1 MMVETKKKQLSTIAK
16 VLILDQ
22 VVGKIIT
29 IFLDIFLAA
38 YFYKISKQNIIYLSI
53 YNIVGW
59 ITATIGAIL
68 VSDIIKRKNKIKLYR
83 FGTIIKSLY
92 IFMII
97 LLGERIVNY
106 VYLIGVMYGISIA
119 TTGFPFNMIESE
131 NISSKERSKYLG
143 YATVASEIMSLI
155 VPILLGA
162 YITIQ
167 SYQVAAILI
176 LVFLILKLLLSFG
189 IKNVNVQKEKVNI
202 KEFYSRVKKDTT
214 LKRLYAIEFF
224 KGFNRYGVMSLV
236 VSLLIIYQTNNDLE
250 LDG

>member
-1 MMVETKKKQLSTIAK
+1 MVETKKKQLSTIAK

-131 NISSKERSKYLG
+131 NISSE
-143 YATVASEIMSLI
+143 A
-155 VPILLGA
+155 
-162 YITIQ
+162 
-167 SYQVAAILI
+167 
-176 LVFLILKLLLSFG
+176 
-189 IKNVNVQKEKVNI
+189 NI
-202 KEFYSRVKKDTT
+202 
-214 LKRLYAIEFF
+214 
-224 KGFNRYGVMSLV
+224 
-236 VSLLIIYQTNNDLE
+236 
-250 LDG
+250 

>member
-1 MMVETKKKQLSTIAK
+1 
-16 VLILDQ
+16 
-22 VVGKIIT
+22 
-29 IFLDIFLAA
+29 
-38 YFYKISKQNIIYLSI
+38 
-53 YNIVGW
+53 
-59 ITATIGAIL
+59 
-68 VSDIIKRKNKIKLYR
+68 
-83 FGTIIKSLY
+83 
-92 IFMII
+92 MII

-155 VPILLGA
+155 VPIL
-162 YITIQ
+162 TIQ

-214 LKRLYAIEFF
+214 LKRLYAIEFS
-224 KGFNRYGVMSLV
+224 KD
-236 VSLLIIYQTNNDLE
+236 LIAMV
-250 LDG
+250 